1 MARRRRMTMFPRTGR
16 LRVLLWISSNLYPM
30 LYFFAQ
36 LVLESSFESSLE
48 SSLALVKTNLDY
60 DVEVFLTLNN
70 VLHKNHVTLNM
81 NLTHYVQM
89 FKRISQWA

>member
-1 MARRRRMTMFPRTGR
+1 MFPRTGR

-36 LVLESSFESSLE
+36 MVLESSFESSLE

>member
-1 MARRRRMTMFPRTGR
+1 MFPRTGR

-70 VLHKNHVTLNM
+70 VLQKNHVTLNM

>member
-1 MARRRRMTMFPRTGR
+1 MTMFPRTGR

-70 VLHKNHVTLNM
+70 VLQKNHVTLNM

>member
-1 MARRRRMTMFPRTGR
+1 MARRRMTMFPRTGR

-70 VLHKNHVTLNM
+70 VLQKNHVTLNM